1 MKKSVVFAIALAFVA
16 VFSIGTIASADEMV
30 PGAYSQVDQSVMGVG
45 QTMVQMGAAA
55 RTLTDA
61 VNRASRADRSWSS
74 VSVINTDYQFG
85 SSQSNQSWKAAKTIE
100 EAQVHGLVPGDC
112 GGENTTDAYRRQMGQ
127 NRNGFVQEPVI
138 SNSKCGEYHATLK
151 GPAISTAPGN
161 RAADLK

>member
-45 QTMVQMGAAA
+45 QTMVQMGAHA
-55 RTLTDA
+55 RTLTNA
-61 VNRASRADRSWSS
+61 VNRASRADRSRSS

-85 SSQSNQSWKAAKTIE
+85 SSQSNQSWKAAKTVE

-112 GGENTTDAYRRQMGQ
+112 QGENSDEAYRKQMNQSRAGYTKE
-127 NRNGFVQEPVI
+127 VLV
-138 SNSKCGEYHATLK
+138 SNAQCSAIHPTLK
-151 GPAISTAPGN
+151 
-161 RAADLK
+161 